1 MRIVIRQNLR
11 GGPCDGE
18 MKRAFVRAD
27 FDAEVWVPVRFDDC
41 GIPTVTAL
49 YIADVSQDLIK
60 DGELDLRFYGYYS
73 CVASCSAKFTENIW
87 RLKNM
92 ATEIRLL
99 FGTRWRSDF
108 DCKTAS
114 PINWRR

>member
-18 MKRAFVRAD
+18 MKRAFVRVD

-60 DGELDLRFYGYYS
+60 DGELDLRFYGYYR
-73 CVASCSAKFTENIW
+73 AS
-87 RLKNM
+87 RLQREVYKKHSEAQTN
-92 ATEIRLL
+92 
-99 FGTRWRSDF
+99 G
-108 DCKTAS
+108 
-114 PINWRR
+114 N

>member
-27 FDAEVWVPVRFDDC
+27 FDAEIWVPVRFDDV
-41 GIPTVTAL
+41 GIPTVEAL

-60 DGELDLRFYGYYS
+60 DGELDLRYYGYYS
-73 CVASCSAKFTENIW
+73 ASRLQRDVYRKHLEAKNG
-87 RLKNM
+87 N
-92 ATEIRLL
+92 
-99 FGTRWRSDF
+99 
-108 DCKTAS
+108 
-114 PINWRR
+114 